1 MEEDY
6 IWLKL
11 QPGYLQIYLELLTY
25 SVFFSQKNWFL
36 LFSAI
41 NSTIQTW
48 PKTEMKQLLKEQL
61 FLIDFLQI
69 SLFIKIV
76 AHVVRHF
83 LRQFARK
90 FLLIIIWL
98 FYMCVRPW
106 LKVKKSRSIFW
117 WVVGLVTSLSSY
129 NKKKLFVWNF
139 YYQNTHSHITHTQR
153 NNIYFLE
160 SSFCI
165 ASEGK

>member
-1 MEEDY
+1 M
-6 IWLKL
+6 IKVTTW
-11 QPGYLQIYLELLTY
+11 LLTDLLRVINLF
-25 SVFFSQKNWFL
+25 SFFSQKNWFL
-36 LFSAI
+36 PFSAI
-41 NSTIQTW
+41 NSMIQTW

-69 SLFIKIV
+69 SLFIKIL

-83 LRQFARK
+83 LRQFAHK

-106 LKVKKSRSIFW
+106 LKVKKSQSIFW
-117 WVVGLVTSLSSY
+117 WVVGLVTLLSSY
-129 NKKKLFVWNF
+129 NKKNLFIWNF
-139 YYQNTHSHITHTQR
+139 YYQNTHWHITHTQR

-165 ASEGK
+165 ASESK